1 MVVVVVWSEATWI
14 YGLPNR
20 GSPDLDHTTSITWR
34 KAPVLCRFVAH
45 NTYTFLNEGPK
56 SIPAQRLWTLGPTK
70 KYYGWRRTSLS
81 RPETLHF
88 SIIIMAAAV
97 IPFVR
102 TTTFHISTK
111 VGLVFSKFLRIAK
124 TFFLYPSGTVPETIN
139 CLYLAVTL
147 RRWWSSR

>member
-88 SIIIMAAAV
+88 SIIISAYQLYRSGDRFEFTV
-97 IPFVR
+97 ISSGGCRHPVR
-102 TTTFHISTK
+102 TDHNFPYIDQ
-111 VGLVFSKFLRIAK
+111 
-124 TFFLYPSGTVPETIN
+124 SGTGLLEISAH
-139 CLYLAVTL
+139 C
-147 RRWWSSR
+147 